1 LSKVLDDSYQ
11 LSKTGQMMGTPFYM
25 PPEQMENAKNADYRS
40 DIYAVGAT
48 MFHLLCGKPPYV
60 EYAGDI

>member
-1 LSKVLDDSYQ
+1 
-11 LSKTGQMMGTPFYM
+11 MGTPFYM